1 MIENP
6 PSTPSLSELY
16 ASIHES
22 GHALIGWYCGI
33 TLLLVSIQPGRHPDG
48 TECEGITKSL
58 FPSSE
63 RVETVNHRMFTLP
76 RVLELLAGRAGTDCL
91 CPDIPPGNGHCHDF
105 DAVKSLLA
113 PDEEILRMHKWRTE
127 HPDSD
132 TEDFYQ
138 EFKPLLFDIIN
149 SPPGRRA
156 MKALSRSLLKER
168 QLSGRLAV
176 EIMEKAW
183 GNPLPPWALPA
194 EMHKSIVEEGPQSFA
209 DAMNE
214 ILVYM
219 SMLKK
224 KILPFRDS
232 EENTPLQNET
242 IQRIANNI
250 LEIQFLAIGP
260 LPDEEQTEDQTN
272 KPS

>member
-1 MIENP
+1 MIENSL
-6 PSTPSLSELY
+6 STPSPSELF
-16 ASIHES
+16 AAIHEPA
-22 GHALIGWYCGI
+22 HALVGWHFGMTI
-33 TLLLVSIQPGRHPDG
+33 QLVSIQPGRHPDG
-48 TECEGITKSL
+48 TEYDGITKSL
-58 FPSSE
+58 FPDNQ
-63 RVETVNHRMFTLP
+63 RVDAVNHRMFTLP

-91 CPDIPPGNGHCHDF
+91 CPDMPPGNGHCHDF
-105 DAVKSLLA
+105 DTVKSLLA

-156 MKALSRSLLKER
+156 IKALSRALLKER

-183 GNPLPPWALPA
+183 GDPLPPWALPA
-194 EMHKSIVEEGPQSFA
+194 EMHKSIVEEGPRSFP

-214 ILVYM
+214 ILIYM
-219 SMLKK
+219 SLLKK
-224 KILPFRDS
+224 KILPWRDS
-232 EENTPLQNET
+232 EKNTPLQNET
-242 IQRIANNI
+242 MQRIANNI

-260 LPDEEQTEDQTN
+260 LPEEPTEGQ
-272 KPS
+272 PSQPS